1 MKIRYFIMILF
12 VSITSIGCNFKKAPI
27 IKQQELLFNH
37 SKTDDNCEVIL
48 KTIFEI
54 NENRNKYFLFLDNNK
69 IELTHS
75 RKVHDGVEYIVS
87 LKIKEAICEDSM
99 FVYKIKN
106 SIITD
111 LNNEKI
117 SKSKNYKLDVRSTVW
132 IGNDEEKPYIN
143 FK

>member
-1 MKIRYFIMILF
+1 MEIRYFIMIVF
-12 VSITSIGCNFKKAPI
+12 VSIILVGCNFKKAPI
-27 IKQQELLFNH
+27 IKQQELLYNH
-37 SKTDDNCEVIL
+37 SETDGNCKIIL
-48 KTIFEI
+48 KTVLEI
-54 NENRNKYFLFLDNNK
+54 NENRNKYFLVLDNNK

-75 RKVHDGVEYIVS
+75 RKVHDGVEYMVS

-99 FVYKIKN
+99 FVHKIKN

-111 LNNEKI
+111 LKNEKI
-117 SKSKNYKLDVRSTVW
+117 SKSKNYKFDVRSTVW